1 MLAES
6 VQSVG
11 HNAVVLSR
19 QIVYKR
25 SMEFRKKFATDWKDA
40 FEADVSL
47 TIHRNGKMM
56 CDISGNDVVNRL
68 PIIVSGFGAD
78 QLLEVPKLLSS
89 IGESILQQL

>member
-1 MLAES
+1 
-6 VQSVG
+6 
-11 HNAVVLSR
+11 
-19 QIVYKR
+19 
-25 SMEFRKKFATDWKDA
+25 
-40 FEADVSL
+40 
-47 TIHRNGKMM
+47 M